1 MDKEERMNLD
11 DIFNFGE
18 EEIEEDQVDENME
31 EILEKNIEERDKS
44 NINDK
49 EIISEFNKNNLSSP
63 EKTGDI
69 ITQLDLVEQSL
80 LENQN
85 NKTAKE
91 IEKEQK
97 EKEEK
102 EKNNIDNAKRRT

>member
-91 IEKEQK
+91 FQTQVQNQK
-97 EKEEK
+97 K
-102 EKNNIDNAKRRT
+102 